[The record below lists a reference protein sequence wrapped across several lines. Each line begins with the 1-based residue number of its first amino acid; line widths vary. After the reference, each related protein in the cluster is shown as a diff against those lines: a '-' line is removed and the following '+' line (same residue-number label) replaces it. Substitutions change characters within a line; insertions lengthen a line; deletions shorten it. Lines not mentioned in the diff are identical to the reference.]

1 MYAIKDE
8 MAKKTTTQ
16 PPKVTKKKRK
26 KYTYKSSIPADRKR
40 KKRLKCTGLKAF
52 LGTAFVLV
60 VLTAAACYAYAA
72 HIIIHAEEIHPDQI
86 YETLELSTQI
96 YDDKD
101 RLLDEIYYDE
111 NRKIITYKQLPDNL
125 KNAFIA
131 VEDKTF
137 WEHKG
142 FNFRRIIGAL
152 LDAYKGGRI
161 GGTSTISQQLARNI
175 FLPEEKEVRSIER
188 KITEMYYAYQIEQQ
202 LTKEEILTAYLN
214 TIYLGYSCYGVDT
227 ASRKYFSKEVED
239 LSLEECAALAAL
251 PQAPGMY
258 ALLVT
263 EEGEKTTEIGKGL
276 YVNDLSEER
285 RYMVLDLMV
294 EQGMISKE
302 DADAAKIPA
311 ADFVKPG
318 KETAESKSSFKD
330 YLIATVVK
338 DLAAKYDYTEEQAEK
353 EVYTKGLKIYSTLD
367 TQAQAVITKEFKDD
381 DNFPYAEGDE
391 DVEAAMVICEIGTG
405 KVKAMVGGRKSG
417 GQLLFNRAT
426 SPRQPGSSI
435 KPIATY
441 APALQKSFEY
451 AQNNQK
457 FPFVDEGYDKQGK
470 KDYGDYIT
478 ASSKVVDERMVIKG
492 EVWPQN
498 YGRFYSG
505 NQTFRTAL
513 QNSINTCA
521 VKILVQ
527 VGIDYSMEMVHKFG
541 VTTVVDD
548 ISEPYNDVNLAALGL
563 GAMTEGVTP
572 LDMSLAYATFPNGGV
587 RCSPVCYTK
596 VLDKDGN
603 VILEGQAEEVRV
615 LDEGVAWIMTDV
627 LKSVV
632 SKGIAYNAKIDGEET
647 GGKTGTTNDNYDIWF
662 DGFTA
667 NCAAALWIGTDE
679 NVSMQAESALAATL
693 WSKILSQVDIARGGT
708 YRSMPGNVI
717 KKNNEYYTQGTEP
730 KDKKKTTGNMPFN
743 QNQNNDQNQNQ
754 EQDQNQNQDPN
765 QNQNDNNDNNDSRE
779 DDAA

>member
-1 MYAIKDE
+1 
-8 MAKKTTTQ
+8 MAKKKQTE
-16 PPKVTKKKRK
+16 PPKVTKKKKK
-26 KYTYKSSIPADRKR
+26 KYTYQSSIPAERKR
-40 KKRLKCTGLKAF
+40 KKRLKLTGLKAF
-52 LGTAFVLV
+52 LGTLFVLF
-60 VLTAAACYAYAA
+60 VLAAAACYAYAA
-72 HIIIHAEEIHPDQI
+72 HIIMNAEKIHPDQI

-111 NRKIITYKQLPDNL
+111 NRKIITYEQLPDNL

-137 WEHKG
+137 WEHNG

-188 KITEMYYAYQIEQQ
+188 KITEMYYAYQIEEQ
-202 LTKEEILTAYLN
+202 LSKEEILTAYLN

-227 ASRKYFSKEVED
+227 ASRKYFSKEVEE

-258 ALLVT
+258 SLLVT
-263 EEGEKTTEIGKGL
+263 EEGEKTTEIGKEL

-285 RYMVLDLMV
+285 RYMVLDLMA
-294 EQGMISKE
+294 EQKMISQE
-302 DADAAKIPA
+302 DADAAKKPA
-311 ADFVKPG
+311 TEFVKPG
-318 KETAESKSSFKD
+318 KETAESRSSFRD

-338 DLAAKYDYTEEQAEK
+338 DLAEKYGYTEEQAEK

-381 DNFPYAEGDE
+381 DNFPYAED
-391 DVEAAMVICEIGTG
+391 DAKVEAAMVICEIGTG
-405 KVKAMVGGRKSG
+405 KVKAMVGGTTSG

-435 KPIATY
+435 KPIAVY

-451 AQNNQK
+451 ASMNQK
-457 FPFVDEGYDKQGK
+457 FPYVNTGYDRQGTK
-470 KDYGDYIT
+470 GYGDYIT
-478 ASSKVVDERMVIKG
+478 TSSQIIDERMTVKG
-492 EVWPQN
+492 ENWPQN
-498 YGRFYSG
+498 YGNWYSG
-505 NQTFRTAL
+505 KQTFRTAL

-521 VKILVQ
+521 IKILAQ
-527 VGIDYSMEMVHKFG
+527 VSIEDSMEMVHKFG
-541 VTTVVDD
+541 VTTIVDD
-548 ISEPYNDVNLAALGL
+548 YNEPYNDINLAALGL

-603 VILEGQAEEVRV
+603 VILEGKAEEVQV

-632 SKGIAYNAKIDGEET
+632 SKGIAGNAKIEGEET

-662 DGFTA
+662 DGFTP

-679 NVSMQAESALAATL
+679 NVSMQAESSMAAAL
-693 WSKILSQVDIARGGT
+693 WSKIISQVDIARGGT
-708 YRSMPGNVI
+708 YRAMPGNVI
-717 KKNNEYYTQGTEP
+717 KKNGEYYTKGTEP
-730 KDKKKTTGNMPFN
+730 KDKKKTTNKSSLN
-743 QNQNNDQNQNQ
+743 QNQNQDQDLNQNRDQNQNQ
-754 EQDQNQNQDPN
+754 NPDDNG
-765 QNQNDNNDNNDSRE
+765 NQNDDVKE